1 LDASVGDGRLEFDSN
16 THYGLGFGCCT
27 YWWPS
32 FERLYNFLFE
42 LDTKIRCERNATW
55 GRGRACKWKCIPES
69 NGKATP
75 TFKHVEK
82 RGGKGGGLS
91 VYLER
96 PEDSGRRRRTTKKKE
111 YHAQ

>member
-1 LDASVGDGRLEFDSN
+1 MGFVVVHIRGPLLRDCIIFYLNWILKLDAKEMQHGEG
-16 THYGLGFGCCT
+16 
-27 YWWPS
+27 
-32 FERLYNFLFE
+32 
-42 LDTKIRCERNATW
+42 
-55 GRGRACKWKCIPES
+55 GRACKWKCIPES